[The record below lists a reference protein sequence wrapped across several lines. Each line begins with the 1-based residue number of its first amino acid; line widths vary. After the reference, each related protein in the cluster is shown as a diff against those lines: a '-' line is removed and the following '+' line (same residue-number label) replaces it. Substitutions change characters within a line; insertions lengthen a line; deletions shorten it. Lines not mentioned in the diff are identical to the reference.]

1 MRKLWALSLLTCVAA
16 SAPIFADDLYK
27 ADNWPALAAD
37 RKASQIGDILTL
49 LVVENNQASNSVTK
63 GSRKSSSVN
72 IGVDTSLN
80 LEESASA
87 AIGGSYEGQGS
98 NGRTDRMVAR
108 LSVTVMEVYP
118 NGDMRVSG
126 LQRLKINGE
135 STTISING
143 RVRPDDVTADNSVQ
157 SWRLADAVIDYDGKG
172 FATRSAKPGIL
183 TKVFSWLGLL

>member
-1 MRKLWALSLLTCVAA
+1 MRRTFAFALTMLAA
-16 SAPIFADDLYK
+16 SPLCAEDLFK

-49 LVVENNQASNSVTK
+49 LVVENNQASNSVSK
-63 GSRKSSSVN
+63 GSRKRNSLD
-72 IGVDTSLN
+72 IGVDTSLDF
-80 LEESASA
+80 EEAASGTV
-87 AIGGSYEGQGS
+87 GGSYEGQGE
-98 NGRTDRMVAR
+98 NARTDRMVAR
-108 LSVTVMEVYP
+108 LSVTVTEVYP

-143 RVRPDDVTADNSVQ
+143 RVRPDDVAADNSVQ

-172 FATRSAKPGIL
+172 FATRSAKPGVL
-183 TKVFSWLGLL
+183 TKIFSWLGLL

>member
-1 MRKLWALSLLTCVAA
+1 MRKLLAFSLLACVAA
-16 SAPIFADDLYK
+16 PAFADDLFK

-63 GSRKSSSVN
+63 GSRKRNSID
-72 IGVDTSLN
+72 IGVDTSLDF
-80 LEESASA
+80 EESASGT
-87 AIGGSYEGQGS
+87 IGGSYEGQGS

-135 STTISING
+135 TTAISING

-172 FATRSAKPGIL
+172 FATRSAKPGVL